1 MTYNESKA
9 PTERTV
15 SYLSEGAYFNPAAC
29 CEYYEQPFQV
39 LHYTNGYE

>member
-1 MTYNESKA
+1 MFNKQSTNGKK
-9 PTERTV
+9 